1 MLLYILLDTSQSLIY
16 WIIKN
21 LGYATY
27 YSIKYLI
34 YGSDNSE
41 EEEEK
46 RKTLE
51 LLIEQKEDID
61 KIKDFIEN
69 MNKEKRND
77 LPPAA
82 LRALAEAGERRKKN
96 EQEKKDMPKEVDGP
110 EGPEPTRYG
119 DWERKGITSDF

>member
-1 MLLYILLDTSQSLIY
+1 MLLYILLDTSQALIY

-34 YGSDNSE
+34 YGSDTSE
-41 EEEEK
+41 EEKEK

-69 MNKEKRND
+69 MNKKKR
-77 LPPAA
+77 
-82 LRALAEAGERRKKN
+82 
-96 EQEKKDMPKEVDGP
+96 
-110 EGPEPTRYG
+110 
-119 DWERKGITSDF
+119 

>member
-1 MLLYILLDTSQSLIY
+1 MLLYILLNTSQDLIY

-21 LGYATY
+21 LGYATF

-41 EEEEK
+41 EEKKK

-69 MNKEKRND
+69 MNKEKN
-77 LPPAA
+77 
-82 LRALAEAGERRKKN
+82 N
-96 EQEKKDMPKEVDGP
+96 N
-110 EGPEPTRYG
+110 
-119 DWERKGITSDF
+119 

>member
-1 MLLYILLDTSQSLIY
+1 MLLYILLDTSQALIY

-34 YGSDNSE
+34 YGSDKSE
-41 EEEEK
+41 EEKEK

-69 MNKEKRND
+69 MNKEK
-77 LPPAA
+77 
-82 LRALAEAGERRKKN
+82 
-96 EQEKKDMPKEVDGP
+96 KE
-110 EGPEPTRYG
+110 
-119 DWERKGITSDF
+119 

>member
-27 YSIKYLI
+27 YSIKYFI
-34 YGSDNSE
+34 YGSNNSE
-41 EEEEK
+41 KEEEK

-69 MNKEKRND
+69 MNKEK
-77 LPPAA
+77 
-82 LRALAEAGERRKKN
+82 
-96 EQEKKDMPKEVDGP
+96 KE
-110 EGPEPTRYG
+110 
-119 DWERKGITSDF
+119 

>member
-1 MLLYILLDTSQSLIY
+1 MLFYILLDTSQSLIY

-21 LGYATY
+21 LGYASY

-41 EEEEK
+41 EEDNK
-46 RKTLE
+46 KTLE

-69 MNKEKRND
+69 MNKEK
-77 LPPAA
+77 
-82 LRALAEAGERRKKN
+82 
-96 EQEKKDMPKEVDGP
+96 KE
-110 EGPEPTRYG
+110 
-119 DWERKGITSDF
+119 

>member
-1 MLLYILLDTSQSLIY
+1 MLLYILLDISY

-34 YGSDNSE
+34 YGNDNSE
-41 EEEEK
+41 DEK
-46 RKTLE
+46 ENKKTLA

-69 MNKEKRND
+69 MNK
-77 LPPAA
+77 
-82 LRALAEAGERRKKN
+82 KK
-96 EQEKKDMPKEVDGP
+96 E
-110 EGPEPTRYG
+110 
-119 DWERKGITSDF
+119 